1 MIDVLVGGVGMRR
14 GRRHPT
20 DLRVGDVVDFW
31 RVEELEPDRL
41 LRLRAEMRLPG
52 EAWLQWTVTPSGV
65 GCEVE
70 QSALYHPRG
79 LWGRAYWYAVAPF
92 HRLIFAPMLAEV
104 VRRAE
109 VIGSAGGP
117 AGGASRG
124 RATPG

>member
-1 MIDVLVGGVGMRR
+1 VGMRR

-31 RVEELEPDRL
+31 RVEELDPDRL
-41 LRLRAEMRLPG
+41 LRLRAEMKLPG
-52 EAWLQWTVTPSGV
+52 EAWLQWTVTPTAT

-79 LWGRAYWYAVAPF
+79 LWGRAYWYSVAPF
-92 HRLIFAPMLAEV
+92 HRLIFAPMLREI

-109 VIGSAGGP
+109 VSGSGGGP
-117 AGGASRG
+117 ADGASRG
-124 RATPG
+124 RATRG